1 MARFYARFDQASE
14 SNLDSDFFDKRTLGA
29 DSASGALL
37 RNGLIASRSALS
49 TAMHAELDLQ
59 NHYGTNGPI
68 IPREINN
75 ITQAAGAL
83 SWNNVYTSSVF
94 PGVITP
100 ADYRTR
106 PTASIT
112 TADTASG
119 ALVARSPVD
128 SGSINENLY
137 LSASAAVTA
146 VLNSFSSGQSPLTT
160 GNQGN
165 NVSRTLHSVWHD
177 KDTQYFA
184 YDNFTPGTPQNL
196 AAKETYASTSTSS
209 SNGTIYLSASREYL
223 NDFNSNGSASIV
235 ATLRY
240 ASSSGASFSGANSTA
255 KSLTVTV
262 PMSSLS
268 TTGNDATRYYTWS
281 PGVIFKNTG
290 SLLDGQTSDGVNLH
304 YSITYYDATI
314 SSSAG
319 PTATLV
325 RNSGALCTVNGVSNN
340 ACFIK
345 IGSA

>member
-14 SNLDSDFFDKRTLGA
+14 SALDSDYFDKRTLGA

-37 RNGLIASRSALS
+37 RNGLITSRSALS
-49 TAMHAELDLQ
+49 AAMFAELNLQ

-119 ALVARSPVD
+119 ALVARSPAD
-128 SGSINENLY
+128 PGSINENLY
-137 LSASAAVTA
+137 LSASAAVNA
-146 VLNSFSSGQSPLTT
+146 VLNSFSSGQSPLIVA
-160 GNQGN
+160 NQGN
-165 NVSRTLHSVWHD
+165 NTSRTIHSVWHD
-177 KDTQYFA
+177 KNTQYFA
-184 YDNFTPGTPQNL
+184 YDNFTPGTPQSL
-196 AAKETYASTSTSS
+196 AARETYSPTSTSS

-223 NDFNSNGSASIV
+223 NDFNPNGSASIV
-235 ATLRY
+235 ASLRY
-240 ASSSGASFSGANSTA
+240 ASSSGNSFTGPNSTA
-255 KSLTVTV
+255 KSLSVIV
-262 PMSSLS
+262 PISSLS
-268 TTGNDATRYYTWS
+268 TTGTDATRYYTWS
-281 PGVIFKNTG
+281 PGVVVKNTG
-290 SLLDGQTSDGVNLH
+290 TLIDAQSSDGLNLH

-314 SSSAG
+314 TSSAG
-319 PTATLV
+319 PTATLI